1 MSTES
6 TGGGTYGFCE
16 ANGNRSVAP
25 SRDSKQSATAHSQA
39 EKLYSVFSHREKWLI
54 VGIASYAGLFSPLT
68 TNIYFPA
75 IPVMSKEF
83 HKSLELINL
92 TVTLYMVMQGL
103 FPMIWGTISDYWGR
117 RPIMLACLTTLAL
130 SCVGLALVP
139 TSSYW
144 LLMLMRGLQAAGS
157 ASTVALGAG
166 IIADI
171 ATPAERGGFFGVFGV
186 GPIIGPTIGPVIGG
200 GLAQAFSWRAI
211 FWFLCIASATC
222 ALGLFLLLPETL
234 RSIVGDGSIPGGR
247 IYTPPISFIG
257 RHRVMNKSGE
267 RPPRKAF
274 TNPLFMFTF
283 PDVFILLVF
292 GGTNYAVLYGVI
304 ATVAAIFQDEH
315 PHLNETDIGLCFLSM
330 GIGMLVGTVFSGKL
344 MDLNYRN
351 VRDEFYR
358 HARTDKEKVDDKVL
372 EKDDPEFPIEKARL
386 QTVPYLVF
394 IYAIC
399 VTGYGWSLHSNVSIA
414 LPLILHFIIGGAS
427 IAIIS
432 IVQALLV
439 DLLPSQGSSITACNN
454 VVRCSLGAG
463 MVSVINPILVAFGNG
478 WTYTFLG
485 GICILASPLLFLELQ
500 YGPRWRE
507 RRRQK
512 QEQAMLRHQ

>member
-1 MSTES
+1 VHSLRYLRPWTI
-6 TGGGTYGFCE
+6 F
-16 ANGNRSVAP
+16 V
-25 SRDSKQSATAHSQA
+25 RDHLTRLYRNWILSK
-39 EKLYSVFSHREKWLI
+39 
-54 VGIASYAGLFSPLT
+54 
-68 TNIYFPA
+68 
-75 IPVMSKEF
+75 
-83 HKSLELINL
+83 
-92 TVTLYMVMQGL
+92 
-103 FPMIWGTISDYWGR
+103 
-117 RPIMLACLTTLAL
+117 
-130 SCVGLALVP
+130 
-139 TSSYW
+139 
-144 LLMLMRGLQAAGS
+144 
-157 ASTVALGAG
+157 
-166 IIADI
+166 
-171 ATPAERGGFFGVFGV
+171 FF
-186 GPIIGPTIGPVIGG
+186 
-200 GLAQAFSWRAI
+200 R
-211 FWFLCIASATC
+211 
-222 ALGLFLLLPETL
+222 LLPETL

-247 IYTPPISFIG
+247 VYTPPISFIG

-358 HARTDKEKVDDKVL
+358 HARTDKEKVDDKAF
-372 EKDDPEFPIEKARL
+372 EKDDPAFPIEKARL

-414 LPLILHFIIGGAS
+414 LPLILHFISKFFLPYIAVSDTSYVVGGAS

-439 DLLPSQGSSITACNN
+439 DLLPSQGSSITACVCHAYIFN
-454 VVRCSLGAG
+454 VK
-463 MVSVINPILVAFGNG
+463 F
-478 WTYTFLG
+478 
-485 GICILASPLLFLELQ
+485 
-500 YGPRWRE
+500 
-507 RRRQK
+507 
-512 QEQAMLRHQ
+512 